1 MSAIGT
7 EPSFG
12 SNSFM
17 PQNQLEQ
24 RFQSTLVCNICQP
37 PKCIAIQFSESTL
50 NKATSKVRLEV
61 NYVDEERSLNWAEK
75 AL

>member
-1 MSAIGT
+1 MS
-7 EPSFG
+7 
-12 SNSFM
+12 
-17 PQNQLEQ
+17 
-24 RFQSTLVCNICQP
+24 NICQP
-37 PKCIAIQFSESTL
+37 PNCIAIQFSASTL